1 MIPNRTN
8 GNNGNKIFV
17 QTKLGQ
23 IIKQTKQEANPIFGS
38 YWQFLRRKYRSD
50 HTRKNNMKFVKLF
63 LRWIS
68 EMKSKNLEELTLD
81 DTQDY
86 KAYCLDTYK
95 INGNV
100 GRLNAIN
107 NFVDDFLKRPE
118 LRITAPRSV
127 QVNKQVLSEEELE
140 RYKRCAI
147 TSLERLIVT
156 YQIDGLLRPG
166 EFYKLR
172 ISLHDINNQ
181 ILYLDDTKTGNNS
194 VILTPNMIQAFN
206 EYIPHRVQP
215 KQQED
220 NDKLIIVDRGSNYGL
235 APSPDSDFIY
245 RHTKQIATR
254 AGFGRSVYPYL
265 IKPSAITD
273 GFNQQINPKILQR
286 QARHKQFET
295 TLRYDHASDQMT
307 KEFFNRKQRPQLVN
321 SERNDLKTF
330 KTGGDVLLPDTLKEE
345 SLLYS

>member
-1 MIPNRTN
+1 MIPSETN
-8 GNNGNKIFV
+8 GSNGKKTFV
-17 QTKLGQ
+17 QMQLGQ
-23 IIKQTKQEANPIFGS
+23 AIKQTKQETYPILEI

-50 HTRKNNMKFVKLF
+50 HTRKNNLKFVKFF
-63 LRWIS
+63 LKWIA
-68 EMKSKNLEELTLD
+68 ETKSKNLEDLTPD

-86 KAYCLDTYK
+86 KAFCLETYK

-140 RYKRCAI
+140 RYENCAQ
-147 TSLERLIVT
+147 TPLEKLIVI

-194 VILTPNMIQAFN
+194 IILTPNMIKAFN
-206 EYIPHRVQP
+206 EYLPHRIQP
-215 KQQED
+215 KRQED

-245 RHTKQIATR
+245 RHTKQIAMR

-286 QARHKQFET
+286 QARHKHIKT

-307 KEFFNRKQRPQLVN
+307 KEFFNRKQRPQSMNEQKCNLAD
-321 SERNDLKTF
+321 SSIRMI
-330 KTGGDVLLPDTLKEE
+330 
-345 SLLYS
+345 